1 MVGGTKNE
9 HTLTAIEIYMV
20 HVHLSPFIN
29 TDLDVV
35 MWLLYFFLIME
46 FYKRINKK

>member
-9 HTLTAIEIYMV
+9 HTLTAIENYMV
-20 HVHLSPFIN
+20 NVHLSSFIN

-35 MWLLYFFLIME
+35 MWLLYFFNKELIR
-46 FYKRINKK
+46 K